1 MTGIALVGKR
11 HVTWQ
16 GDAQELQGDSQ
27 ISQLDFTE
35 IRLTVL
41 AGADHVR
48 WRSSSD
54 EVDEASRK
62 LGDVD
67 VVEDLSS
74 APNCHLFKE
83 LLKGKLSKKN
93 CKLQN
98 ISFFVSMV

>member
-27 ISQLDFTE
+27 ISQLDFAE

-48 WRSSSD
+48 
-54 EVDEASRK
+54 
-62 LGDVD
+62 
-67 VVEDLSS
+67 
-74 APNCHLFKE
+74 
-83 LLKGKLSKKN
+83 
-93 CKLQN
+93 
-98 ISFFVSMV
+98 